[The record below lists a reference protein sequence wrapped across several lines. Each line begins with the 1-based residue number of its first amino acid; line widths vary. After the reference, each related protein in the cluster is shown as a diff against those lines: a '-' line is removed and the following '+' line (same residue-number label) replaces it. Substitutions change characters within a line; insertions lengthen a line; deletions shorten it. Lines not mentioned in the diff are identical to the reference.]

1 MSKQKRIIVG
11 IIAGFLVLLL
21 VGGIVINAFAESS
34 SEIKERISALE
45 QQEAEI
51 AAQQAALNSEISAT
65 KGQQLDLISQKSQI
79 DRQIQITEEEIN
91 NKNAQIQEYNLLIAE
106 QQNELDDVISQQ
118 SVLNGRY
125 QTRIRAMEENGTVS
139 YWSVLFKASSFADL
153 LDRVDMVNEIAEAD
167 NRMMAELAAVA
178 AKIEKARADLATV
191 KLELEEAKDALAEA
205 EFALGQERETA
216 DKVLNELNANR
227 AELEAAAQ
235 YAEEQIQALDEQI
248 AQQELAYQTALN
260 AELAAAAA
268 ASMASEGGS
277 GGGPSGGVSA
287 SGFIWPCDCRTIT
300 CRYGYR
306 THPVTGQ
313 ANSFHT
319 GIDIGASAGSPIY
332 AANSG
337 TVTSA
342 TYSVA
347 YGNYVTIAHNNGFS
361 TLYGHMT
368 NYIVSAGQYVSQG
381 QVIGYVGST
390 GYSTGPHLHF
400 TVYYGGATVNPLNYL
415 P

>member
-11 IIAGFLVLLL
+11 VIAGLLVLLL
-21 VGGIVINAFAESS
+21 LGGIVVSAFAASS
-34 SEIKERISALE
+34 SEIKDRISALE
-45 QQEAEI
+45 QQGAEI
-51 AAQQAALNSEISAT
+51 AAQQAALASEIASA
-65 KGQQLDLISQKSQI
+65 KNQQLDIISRKSQI
-79 DRQIQITEEEIN
+79 DRQIQLTHAEID

-106 QQNELDDVISQQ
+106 QQNELDDIMQQ
-118 SVLNGRY
+118 QQELNDRY
-125 QTRIRAMEENGTVS
+125 QTRIRAMEENGSVS

-167 NRMMAELAAVA
+167 TRMMAELSAVA
-178 AKIEKARADLATV
+178 ARIEKVRADLAAV
-191 KLELEEAKDALAEA
+191 KLEAEAAKEELAAAEAALEEERAEA
-205 EFALGQERETA
+205 DEI
-216 DKVLNELNANR
+216 LNELNASR
-227 AELEAAAQ
+227 AALEADLAYADAMQASLDAEIAA
-235 YAEEQIQALDEQI
+235 
-248 AQQELAYQTALN
+248 QELAYQNAL
-260 AELAAAAA
+260 ADEAAAAA
-268 ASMASEGGS
+268 NATS
-277 GGGPSGGVSA
+277 GGGGGTGPGGGVSA
-287 SGFIWPCDCRTIT
+287 SGFIWPSACRTIT

-313 ANSFHT
+313 TGSFHT
-319 GIDIGASAGSPIY
+319 GIDIGAAAGSPIY

-347 YGNYVTIAHNNGFS
+347 YGNYVVISHGNGFA

-368 NYIVSAGQYVSQG
+368 NYIVSAGQTVSQG

-390 GYSTGPHLHF
+390 GLSTGPHLHF
-400 TVYYGGATVNPLNYL
+400 TVYYGGSTVNPLDYL